1 MCVLVLVNC
10 ENICAQNKEY
20 NKSPLVLNKM
30 VVDICMLFISDSLT
44 MHSLSPCSFLCIF
57 FQLQVNSVL
66 EKISSSSQELAHY
79 HSGEGKVHVISYY

>member
-1 MCVLVLVNC
+1 MS
-10 ENICAQNKEY
+10 Y
-20 NKSPLVLNKM
+20 
-30 VVDICMLFISDSLT
+30 
-44 MHSLSPCSFLCIF
+44 SFLIDFGSVNYLRAVPYVF